1 LHAEEEKAEQN
12 CLQQMRKNLTKKE
25 RLKKKSEISR
35 VFNEGRSVSCSGA
48 RLHFMSNGKILNRVV
63 FIPARKFGNAV
74 ERNYLRRHAKEI
86 YRQEKERFTVGY
98 DIAVVFYPG
107 TKYDFRKRK
116 EQFMYLLKK
125 AGMFNT

>member
-1 LHAEEEKAEQN
+1 LHAEEERADQN
-12 CLQQMRKNLTKKE
+12 CLQQMRKNHTKKE

-35 VFNEGRSVSCSGA
+35 VFKEGRSVSCSGA
-48 RLHFMSNGKILNRVV
+48 RLHLMPNGKNINRVV

-107 TKYDFRKRK
+107 TEYDFWKRK
-116 EQFMYLLKK
+116 EQFMYLFKK

>member
-1 LHAEEEKAEQN
+1 MHAEEKKAEQN

-48 RLHFMSNGKILNRVV
+48 RLHFMPNGKILNRVV